1 MVFNVGK
8 IRNTI
13 QQLGQKLTPQNIQQF
28 GTKVRDTALQV
39 GRKVSNT
46 LGKVG
51 DIGNK
56 LLPMAE
62 TVATSLGYGP
72 EVAWFE
78 TARKGLDMVSN
89 AKKTV
94 DTLCNQG
101 RAFTAGGIPPAQIKP
116 KYDYSDV
123 YNLNSLFKGQKF
135 IYPFTM

>member
-62 TVATSLGYGP
+62 TVATSFGYGP
-72 EVAWFE
+72 EVAGFE
-78 TARKGLDMVSN
+78 TARKGLEMVSN
-89 AKKTV
+89 AKKTFG
-94 DTLCNQG
+94 TLRNQG
-101 RAFTAGGIPPAQIKP
+101 RAFTASGIPPAQIKP

-123 YNLNSLFKGQKF
+123 YNLNSLFKGN
-135 IYPFTM
+135 